1 MNEPNCNTPLD
12 STPTA
17 DFMPDFMP
25 DPMPDFMPQV
35 VLSDQP
41 DQSDQFLNRL
51 VDTLTSSPVEATDG
65 SRAFHGCFVPSDT
78 PLIPPLDTAP
88 IAIKLDFIVARAFY
102 FNPRISI
109 MNIGGEDMLYDGRT
123 FYSIRETTYRII
135 IRLSQM
141 TLTPAE
147 QRLSFARL
155 LDIAPRAKPSLIEIS
170 PTLMWDKDTAT
181 LIDMTDHT
189 SNRAEEQAEEENQG
203 EKENDN

>member
-17 DFMPDFMP
+17 DFMP

-41 DQSDQFLNRL
+41 DQPDQFLNRL
-51 VDTLTSSPVEATDG
+51 VDTLTSSPVEVTDED
-65 SRAFHGCFVPSDT
+65 RAFYERFVPGDT
-78 PLIPPLDTAP
+78 PLIPPQNSAP

-102 FNPRISI
+102 FNPRLSI
-109 MNIGGEDMLYDGRT
+109 INVGGEDMLYDGKL
-123 FYSIRETTYRII
+123 FYEIRGDACSVMT
-135 IRLSQM
+135 RLSHM
-141 TLTPAE
+141 VLTPTE
-147 QRLSFARL
+147 RRLSFARL
-155 LDIAPRAKPSLIEIS
+155 LDVAPRAKPSLIEIS

>member
-1 MNEPNCNTPLD
+1 MNELDYNTPPD

-17 DFMPDFMP
+17 DFI
-25 DPMPDFMPQV
+25 PQV
-35 VLSDQP
+35 VLSNQSDQFTTP
-41 DQSDQFLNRL
+41 SQSDQFLDRL

-65 SRAFHGCFVPSDT
+65 NRAFHGCFVPNDT
-78 PLIPPLDTAP
+78 PLVPPLDTAP
-88 IAIKLDFIVARAFY
+88 IAVKLDFIVARAFY

-123 FYSIRETTYRII
+123 FHSIREATYRVI

-141 TLTPAE
+141 TLTPVE

-155 LDIAPRAKPSLIEIS
+155 LDIAPHAKPSLIEIS

-181 LIDMTDHT
+181 LIDMTDYT
-189 SNRAEEQAEEENQG
+189 SNQAEKQ
-203 EKENDN
+203 EKRGRKPRRERK

>member
-17 DFMPDFMP
+17 DFMP
-25 DPMPDFMPQV
+25 QI
-35 VLSDQP
+35 VLSDQS
-41 DQSDQFLNRL
+41 DQSDQFLDRL

-65 SRAFHGCFVPSDT
+65 NRAFHGCFVPSDT
-78 PLIPPLDTAP
+78 PLVPPLDTAP

-123 FYSIRETTYRII
+123 FYSIRESTYRVI

-170 PTLMWDKDTAT
+170 PTLMWDKNTAT

-189 SNRAEEQAEEENQG
+189 SNRAEEQAEEQETKEENQG